1 MIGLDVSDWLFC
13 RRRMKKPKDS
23 IKILTVTPI
32 HPQGPKGR
40 CLDSNLQ
47 YTYKNTFIVKEE
59 IICTDSIWTEFCRRK
74 KKTIKFG
81 TNVDLSDEKKWKP
94 QLQELTK
101 LPAFTKV
108 VSASNLLSHVG
119 NTILGMNTVQL
130 YMKVPGSRTPGQNS
144 HNEDYYIIWNN
155 KSEFCQIWL

>member
-1 MIGLDVSDWLFC
+1 ML
-13 RRRMKKPKDS
+13 
-23 IKILTVTPI
+23 
-32 HPQGPKGR
+32 
-40 CLDSNLQ
+40 
-47 YTYKNTFIVKEE
+47 
-59 IICTDSIWTEFCRRK
+59 FCRRK

-130 YMKVPGSRTPGQNS
+130 YMKVPGSRTPGQS
-144 HNEDYYIIWNN
+144 SIFKKHFE
-155 KSEFCQIWL
+155 KSDTFQFGEKVLIRNDKI